1 MQRVATVALVET
13 SKGSRLGK
21 GETADPPNVEAA
33 AFRD

>member
-1 MQRVATVALVET
+1 MNRVATVALE
-13 SKGSRLGK
+13 SKCKGSRLGK